1 MIAAIIASILLGLLA
16 IVCAGIGEVADNP
29 RTFRI
34 AAAVFAIA
42 AVSIGFLP

>member
-29 RTFRI
+29 RAFRI
-34 AAAVFAIA
+34 AAAFFAIA

>member
-1 MIAAIIASILLGLLA
+1 MIAAIIASFSLGLLA
-16 IVCAGIGEVADNP
+16 ILCAGIGEVADNP
-29 RTFRI
+29 RAFRI

>member
-16 IVCAGIGEVADNP
+16 ILCAGIGEVADNP
-29 RTFRI
+29 RAFRI

-42 AVSIGFLP
+42 AVSVGFLP